1 MNKAQ
6 TEFRK
11 RLFEWDLF
19 TTPNYR
25 WAESIRKGRATETL
39 VCRYAILLRTKRNSE
54 ASYG

>member
-39 VCRYAILLRTKRNSE
+39 VCRYAILLPPKRNSE

>member
-19 TTPNYR
+19 TTPKYR
-25 WAESIRKGRATETL
+25 WAESIREVRATETL
-39 VCRYAILLRTKRNSE
+39 VYRYAILLRQKRNSE